1 MWTENST
8 AQARPDNRLQQL
20 NRGEAHRRLFEGRL
34 RSEVGDRGLEY
45 TLDLIDLNRMF
56 GSIERHKTSNDEAV
70 PRRTTIFNHEGSK
83 SSHAPCSLLRP
94 CAPFRLDLTVW
105 ALRRRALNEV
115 DAWDGATYR
124 RALVLDDMPVEVAVT
139 QGGGTEAPELYF
151 TLTSDGEQRNTRLE
165 ARSVLEKVLSL
176 ELALDPFYL
185 LAAADPV
192 LAPLASRFRGLRPPR
207 FPSVFECLVNAVAL
221 QQLSLAAGLTLLNRL
236 SRSYGACV
244 SAAGNHACA
253 FPGPAELTAAKPD
266 DIRTLGFSLRKATTI
281 VAVAHAAN
289 EGLLDL
295 EALST
300 LDDERVVEILTEIP
314 GIGRWS
320 AEYTLLRGLGRLH
333 VFPGDDVG
341 ARKNLA
347 RWLGLGR
354 PLDYDGVQRAVAG
367 WRPYAGLVYFHL
379 LLDRLAA
386 RGYLE

>member
-1 MWTENST
+1 
-8 AQARPDNRLQQL
+8 L
-20 NRGEAHRRLFEGRL
+20 H
-34 RSEVGDRGLEY
+34 
-45 TLDLIDLNRMF
+45 
-56 GSIERHKTSNDEAV
+56 
-70 PRRTTIFNHEGSK
+70 PR
-83 SSHAPCSLLRP
+83 
-94 CAPFRLDLTVW
+94 APFRLDLTVW

-115 DAWDGATYR
+115 DAWDGSTYR
-124 RALVLDDMPVEVAVT
+124 RVLVLDDTSVEVAVN
-139 QGGGTEAPELYF
+139 QDGGTETPALHL
-151 TLTSDGEQRNTRLE
+151 TLTNADQRRNTRPE
-165 ARSVLEKVLSL
+165 ARATLEKMLSL
-176 ELALDPFYL
+176 ELDIDPFYI

-207 FPSVFECLVNAVAL
+207 FASVFECLVNAVAL

-244 SAAGNHACA
+244 SAAGSPVYA
-253 FPGPAELTAAKPD
+253 FPEPAELAAAQPD
-266 DIRTLGFSLRKATTI
+266 SIRTLGFSLRKATTI
-281 VAVAHAAN
+281 VAIAHAAN

-295 EALST
+295 EALAT
-300 LDDERVVEILTEIP
+300 RDDEHVVETLTQIA

-347 RWLGLGR
+347 RWLGLAE
-354 PLDYDGVQRAVAG
+354 PLDYNGVQHAVAG

-386 RGYLE
+386 RGDLE